1 MRETN
6 ATKLIAITIGVAR
19 MLAAVLTIAFGAV
32 ACGFSGV
39 LGHGVFARITMFW
52 HRTMLRIFGA
62 TPVLR
67 GVALVPGALVVC
79 NHVSWMD
86 ILVLGANWRVVFL
99 GNSEILRWPVL
110 GWVIKRVGT
119 LFIKRGSGAKKALR
133 DIAGE
138 LRQGR
143 DVVLF
148 PEGATTDGHSVI
160 RFQPRLMQAA
170 INVGAP
176 LQPAALRYLDASGA
190 RVVRHSFIGDI
201 SLVGILGTRGN
212 SGDTIRNSGDT
223 IRNYLATAFGP
234 GLPGRSDFPH
244 RCSSL
249 STKQSEPKGRPVL
262 E

>member
-1 MRETN
+1 MCGTN
-6 ATKLIAITIGVAR
+6 VTKLIAIIIGAVK
-19 MLAAVLTIAFGAV
+19 MLLAALTIVFGAV

-62 TPVLR
+62 TPVVR

-99 GNSEILRWPVL
+99 GNSEILRWPIL
-110 GWVIKRVGT
+110 GWVIKRGGT

-138 LRQGR
+138 LRQGHN
-143 DVVLF
+143 VVLF
-148 PEGATTDGHSVI
+148 PEGATTDGHSAI

-201 SLVGILGTRGN
+201 SLVGSAWKTACGPRMVAEITLFAPLAPSDQRQELAERAEQLVRELVE
-212 SGDTIRNSGDT
+212 SGGESSPSSG
-223 IRNYLATAFGP
+223 
-234 GLPGRSDFPH
+234 
-244 RCSSL
+244 
-249 STKQSEPKGRPVL
+249 
-262 E
+262 